1 MSERA
6 PLLLLPGLL
15 CDVRFWQAQIN
26 GLSDISDPRVV
37 SYGLADSIEA
47 MASCALEHAPRQFV
61 VAGHSMGG
69 RVALEV
75 YRHAPERVTKLALFC
90 TDYRAPASELSARAE
105 ADEREEWLEIART
118 RGMRGFA
125 QSWLPE
131 IVAPAR
137 LSDAPLMDAVVE
149 MFARHPI
156 GVLAAQTRAG
166 LTRPDYT
173 DLLPQIACP
182 TLVCAGA
189 RDSFR
194 PIGPHR
200 EMAAQIPDSKLI
212 VVEGSGHMIAME
224 QLDEVTDIMRKWL
237 CP

>member
-1 MSERA
+1 M
-6 PLLLLPGLL
+6 L
-15 CDVRFWQAQIN
+15 CDARFWQAQID

-47 MASCALEHAPRQFV
+47 MAACALEHAPKEFA

-75 YRHAPERVTKLALFC
+75 YRRAPERVTKLALFC
-90 TDYRAPASELSARAE
+90 TDYRMPANEQAKQAE
-105 ADEREEWLEIART
+105 ADEREEWLEIARSH
-118 RGMRGFA
+118 GMRAFA
-125 QSWLPE
+125 EYLLPE

-173 DLLPQIACP
+173 NLLPQIACP

-224 QLDEVTDIMRKWL
+224 QPDEVTAIMRKWL
-237 CP
+237 RP